1 MAEWIWPDSSI
12 TRVID
17 GDTVD
22 ATLTRD
28 IGFEGKVSFPVR
40 LRLNR
45 INAEPLKSAKGKL
58 ARARVL
64 ALTVGVRVQIV
75 TGKGY
80 KYGAPVGKSGEW
92 MAEIVLPDGRNLSDL
107 LVTEALAVYWDGQGS
122 RPDVLPEP
130 PAPAPILA
138 A

>member
-1 MAEWIWPDSSI
+1 VVEWIWPDSVI

-22 ATLTRD
+22 ATVVRD

-45 INAEPLKSAKGKL
+45 INAEPLKTAKGKL

-64 ALTVGVRVQIV
+64 ALITGARLQIV

-80 KYGAPVGKSGEW
+80 KYGAPDGKAGEW
-92 MAEIVLPDGRNLSDL
+92 MAEVVLPNGRNLSDL
-107 LVTEALAVYWDGQGS
+107 LVDEGLAIYWDGQGP
-122 RPDVLPEP
+122 RPDILPEP
-130 PAPAPILA
+130 PAPTSILA